1 MRYWFVAVIS
11 MTLQANPQ
19 ALWHDPGAV
28 ERLDLA
34 SGPGGRSGAPKPPFR
49 FIVKDASGT
58 SPKVRVRDARG
69 WQWTVKW
76 GQEVKAETFASRL
89 AWAAGY
95 HVEPVYYVRRGR
107 ILRTRDLGRADRYID
122 EQGYFRDARFELIDP
137 SKKYLQTQGW
147 TWEKN
152 PFSGTPQLNGLKI
165 LMMLTSNWDN
175 KDAREREGNTA
186 IVRQRSAGGSRTL
199 FLVTDWG
206 ASMGKWGNFF
216 TREKWDCDG
225 YAKQTRSFVKEV
237 DDGEVKFGFSGKHDG
252 EFKDEIGVRDVRW
265 IMRYLGRVRDWQI
278 RSALRASG
286 ASRHEEQCFARALR
300 QRLNQ
305 LRQVASL

>member
-1 MRYWFVAVIS
+1 
-11 MTLQANPQ
+11 
-19 ALWHDPGAV
+19 
-28 ERLDLA
+28 
-34 SGPGGRSGAPKPPFR
+34 
-49 FIVKDASGT
+49 
-58 SPKVRVRDARG
+58 
-69 WQWTVKW
+69 
-76 GQEVKAETFASRL
+76 VKAETFASRL

-107 ILRTRDLGRADRYID
+107 ILRTRDLGRADRYINKR
-122 EQGYFRDARFELIDP
+122 GYFRDARFEFIDP
-137 SKKYLQTQGW
+137 TKKYLQTQSW

-152 PFSGTPQLNGLKI
+152 PFAGTPQLNGLKI

-175 KDAREREGNTA
+175 KDARERDGNTA
-186 IVRQRSAGGSRTL
+186 IVRQASARGNRTM

-225 YAKQTRSFVKEV
+225 YSKQTSSFVKEV
-237 DDGEVKFGFSGKHDG
+237 EDGEVKFGFNGKHDD

-265 IMRYLGRVRDWQI
+265 IMRYLGRVRDSQI

-286 ASRHEEQCFARALR
+286 ASRHEEQCFARAMR
-300 QRLNQ
+300 RRLNQ
-305 LRQVASL
+305 LRQAASL

>member
-1 MRYWFVAVIS
+1 
-11 MTLQANPQ
+11 
-19 ALWHDPGAV
+19 
-28 ERLDLA
+28 
-34 SGPGGRSGAPKPPFR
+34 
-49 FIVKDASGT
+49 
-58 SPKVRVRDARG
+58 
-69 WQWTVKW
+69 VKW
-76 GQEVKAETFASRL
+76 GEEVKAETFASRL

-107 ILRTRDLGRADRYID
+107 LVRAHDLGRARRYVD
-122 EQGYFRDARFELIDP
+122 KLGYFRDARFEWIDP
-137 SKKYLQTQGW
+137 SKRYSQTQNW

-152 PFSGTPQLNGLKI
+152 PFVGTPHLNGLKI

-175 KDAREREGNTA
+175 KDARERDGNTA
-186 IVRQRSAGGSRTL
+186 IVRQVESRGNRTL

-225 YAKQTRSFVKEV
+225 YARQTANFIQEV
-237 DDGEVKFGFSGKHDG
+237 DDGEVKFGFTGKHDD

-265 IMRYLGRVRDWQI
+265 IMQYLGRLRDWQI

-286 ASRHEEQCFARALR
+286 ATRHEEQCFARALR
-300 QRLNQ
+300 RRLNQ
-305 LRQVASL
+305 LHKVASL